1 MTPLR
6 ISATTLE
13 AYRLYV
19 EQDWMEEAA
28 LIQTI
33 KREVV
38 PTEAMRLGTAFHS
51 VLEAP
56 EQFRVPFGYLCDG
69 LHFPDATMR
78 EPLSLIDP
86 RGTFEVKSM
95 TLIDGH
101 TIVARADQIVG
112 SHIYEHKTT
121 TGSYDADKYLD
132 SCQWRVEAAL
142 FQPGAITYRT
152 FLLEEPKDQIVGLRG
167 IEQLTVYPYPALLS
181 DVRDLVRRF
190 VAYVTQRGLTSY
202 LEREGSDV
210 DLAA

>member
-33 KREVV
+33 KRDVV

-51 VLEAP
+51 VLETP
-56 EQFRVPFGYLCDG
+56 DSYRVPFGYLCDG
-69 LHFPDATMR
+69 LHFPDATMA
-78 EPLSLIDP
+78 EPLALIDR
-86 RGTFEVKSM
+86 RGTFEVKSTM
-95 TLIDGH
+95 VVDGH

-132 SCQWRVEAAL
+132 SCQWRVEAAI

-152 FLLEEPKDQIVGLRG
+152 FLLEEPKESIVGLRG
-167 IEQLTVYPYPALLS
+167 IEHLTVYPYPALVS

-190 VAYVTQRGLTSY
+190 VGYVTQRGLTRY
-202 LEREGSDV
+202 LDRPGTDV

>member
-1 MTPLR
+1 
-6 ISATTLE
+6 
-13 AYRLYV
+13 
-19 EQDWMEEAA
+19 MEEAA

-38 PTEAMRLGTAFHS
+38 PTEAMRLGTAFQG

-132 SCQWRVEAAL
+132 SGQWRVQGGLFPAGAATDRPCPVVRL
-142 FQPGAITYRT
+142 NVHV
-152 FLLEEPKDQIVGLRG
+152 VGVRG
-167 IEQLTVYPYPALLS
+167 VVCVS
-181 DVRDLVRRF
+181 
-190 VAYVTQRGLTSY
+190 G
-202 LEREGSDV
+202 
-210 DLAA
+210 